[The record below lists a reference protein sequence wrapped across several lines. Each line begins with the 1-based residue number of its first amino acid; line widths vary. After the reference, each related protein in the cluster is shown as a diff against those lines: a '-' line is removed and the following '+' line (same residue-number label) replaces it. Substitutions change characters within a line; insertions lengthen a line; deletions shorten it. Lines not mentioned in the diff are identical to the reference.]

1 MPERAAAG
9 KYLKLR
15 RISDDQLEV
24 RLTGNRGSDAAL
36 QHESAEIAVV
46 QRCLSWAYC
55 GQRAVNSSRMRPGML
70 RQRNAAAMSGSAK
83 SDQLR
88 LGFMETIE
96 VDGRGHIGG
105 LLITNQNGRPLEFQ
119 CTTPVRANRTQEI
132 LFGET
137 LKPWLLGELIGSTL
151 LERVAIK
158 PSLVVT
164 SDPCLLEL
172 RNHTQVPVAVA
183 ETATG
188 KATGGT
194 ENRRLQL
201 GGSVLRF
208 HDAHHGDVD
217 SLQKQK
223 HLIPDSADLQEPLE
237 RVREALAE
245 TVRTVFAR

>member
-1 MPERAAAG
+1 
-9 KYLKLR
+9 
-15 RISDDQLEV
+15 
-24 RLTGNRGSDAAL
+24 
-36 QHESAEIAVV
+36 
-46 QRCLSWAYC
+46 
-55 GQRAVNSSRMRPGML
+55 
-70 RQRNAAAMSGSAK
+70 
-83 SDQLR
+83 
-88 LGFMETIE
+88 METIE
-96 VDGRGHIGG
+96 VEGRGHIGG

-119 CTTPVRANRTQEI
+119 CTTPVRPNRTQEI

-151 LERVAIK
+151 LDRVAIK

-172 RNHTQVPVAVA
+172 RNHTEVPIAVA
-183 ETATG
+183 ESAN
-188 KATGGT
+188 GG
-194 ENRRLQL
+194 RRNAAAGDVGESRKLLL

-208 HDAHHGDVD
+208 HEAHNNDVD

>member
-1 MPERAAAG
+1 
-9 KYLKLR
+9 
-15 RISDDQLEV
+15 
-24 RLTGNRGSDAAL
+24 
-36 QHESAEIAVV
+36 
-46 QRCLSWAYC
+46 
-55 GQRAVNSSRMRPGML
+55 
-70 RQRNAAAMSGSAK
+70 MSGSAK
-83 SDQLR
+83 TDQLR

-96 VDGRGHIGG
+96 VEGRGHIGG

-119 CTTPVRANRTQEI
+119 CTTPVRPNRTQEI

-137 LKPWLLGELIGSTL
+137 LRPWLLGELIGSTL
-151 LERVAIK
+151 LDRVAIK

-172 RNHTQVPVAVA
+172 RNHTEVPIAVA
-183 ETATG
+183 ES
-188 KATGGT
+188 ATGG
-194 ENRRLQL
+194 RRSVGGGDAGECRKLQL
-201 GGSVLRF
+201 GGSMLRF
-208 HDAHHGDVD
+208 HEAHNSDID